1 MPTYSCNKI
10 LIIQTA
16 FIGDVVLATAL
27 IEKLMSFYSNSK
39 IDILVR
45 EGNESLLCSNPNI
58 NEVLIWDKKSSK
70 YRSLVQLIFAIRK
83 RKYDIVI
90 NVQRFLS
97 SGLITTFSNAP
108 IKSGFKKNPLSF
120 FLQNKADHELDG
132 THEIERNQ
140 KLIEFLTDKKPAQ
153 PKLYL
158 TKEIEANVAQY
169 QSGKYICI
177 APASVWFTKQFPESK
192 WIELVN
198 RIGIQYTVYLLGSK
212 ADNILCQ
219 RIVKSSK
226 ENVVDLS
233 GELNLLESA
242 ALMKEATMNYVNDS
256 APLHLCSSVN
266 APVVAVFCSTVPQFG
281 FGPTGSNGKIV
292 ETTKNLSCRP
302 CGLHGRK
309 ECPLKHFE
317 CAMSIE
323 IDRLLK
329 YIPNSGM

>member
-1 MPTYSCNKI
+1 MTKYSCNKI

-27 IEKLMSFYSNSK
+27 VEKLKTFYSNST

-45 EGNESLLCSNPNI
+45 KGNESLLTTNPHI
-58 NEVLIWDKKSSK
+58 KEILIWNKKTSK
-70 YRSLVQLIFAIRK
+70 YRSLLTLIFAIRK

-108 IKSGFKKNPLSF
+108 IKSGFRKNPLSF
-120 FLQNKADHELDG
+120 FLQNKADHNLDG

-140 KLIEFLTDKKPAQ
+140 KLIEFLTDNKPAQ

-158 TKEIEANVAQY
+158 SKEVEEHVAHY
-169 QSGKYICI
+169 QTEKYICI
-177 APASVWFTKQFPESK
+177 APASIWFTKQFPERK
-192 WIELVN
+192 WIELIN
-198 RIGIQYTVYLLGSK
+198 RIGTEYKIYLLGSK
-212 ADNILCQ
+212 ADNSLCQ
-219 RIVKSSK
+219 RIVKSSNG
-226 ENVVDLS
+226 NVVDLS
-233 GELNLLESA
+233 GELNLLEST
-242 ALMKEATMNYVNDS
+242 ALMKGAVMNYVNDS

-266 APVVAVFCSTVPQFG
+266 APVVAVFCSTIPQFG

-292 ETTKNLSCRP
+292 ETTKKLPCRP

-309 ECPLKHFE
+309 ACPLTHFD

-323 IDRLLK
+323 IDALLK
-329 YIPNSGM
+329 CIPE